1 MADDSLFIWGMLV
14 TMFLFLAFILT
25 LRQMFANR
33 LAEREEKLRREQEAI
48 DIAKSNS
55 GL

>member
-1 MADDSLFIWGMLV
+1 VSDDGLFIWGMLV

-25 LRQMFANR
+25 LRQMFENR
-33 LAEREEKLRREQEAI
+33 MQEREEKLRREKEAI